1 MFQNP
6 KQGAHGAVSTR
17 IPTQTSKSKPATNT
31 VFRMASCR
39 LRAKAIIF
47 FMALIITVR
56 QQSDIKKARVF
67 RPCLHRIFHT
77 MLCRR
82 CRRRWQYRHF
92 DDTATLA
99 REHTIYPHEVAPAK
113 TADRYTLHACF
124 TQTFQR
130 GFGSFEML
138 ETTVTLGSGIVIY
151 VYHIL
156 FLLH

>member
-1 MFQNP
+1 M
-6 KQGAHGAVSTR
+6 V
-17 IPTQTSKSKPATNT
+17 
-31 VFRMASCR
+31 SCR

-47 FMALIITVR
+47 FMALIIMV
-56 QQSDIKKARVF
+56 QLQSGIKKARVF

-82 CRRRWQYRHF
+82 CRHRWHF
-92 DDTATLA
+92 DDTATLS
-99 REHTIYPHEVAPAK
+99 REYTIYPYEVAPTK
-113 TADRYTLHACF
+113 TADRYTLHTCF

-138 ETTVTLGSGIVIY
+138 EAAVTLGSGIVIY

-156 FLLH
+156 FLLHSFFEEFPSLRAIPPAHEIL